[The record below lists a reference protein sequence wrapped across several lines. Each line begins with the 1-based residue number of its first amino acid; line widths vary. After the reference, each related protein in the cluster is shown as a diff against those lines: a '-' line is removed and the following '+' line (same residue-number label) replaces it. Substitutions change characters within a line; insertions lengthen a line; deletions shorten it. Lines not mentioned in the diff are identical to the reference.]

1 MAASNWLMVAG
12 YWLMVVSRKGIM
24 IKSYKDLEIWQ
35 IGMVLTKEIYK
46 ITRQLPNEERF
57 MGYQRK

>member
-1 MAASNWLMVAG
+1 LAATNWLMVAG

>member
-1 MAASNWLMVAG
+1 MAATNWLMVAG